1 MKNCPTCVAACA
13 DNAKE
18 CPTCGHAFN
27 PGRAEE
33 LMGAALSCVGIVLAT
48 AELPLAPAVFF
59 TGLVVFIIGRFRA

>member
-1 MKNCPTCVAACA
+1 MKSCPSCDAERA
-13 DNAKE
+13 DNAKQ

-33 LMGAALSCVGIVLAT
+33 LIGAVLSCVGIVLAT

-59 TGLVVFIIGRFRA
+59 TGLTVFIVGRFRA

>member
-1 MKNCPTCVAACA
+1 MKNCPSCDAERA
-13 DNAKE
+13 DNAKR

-33 LMGAALSCVGIVLAT
+33 LIGAVLSCVGIVLAT

-59 TGLVVFIIGRFRA
+59 TGLIVFIVGRFRA